1 MSAPSISGDA
11 FAGKPA
17 YVGESL
23 HVAVSLDGLYT
34 VWANNG
40 DEPIARCVDSGTAHL
55 LAAAPDLLAALRDL
69 LGAGPFDL
77 DAARDA
83 IAKAIRS

>member
-1 MSAPSISGDA
+1 MNAPSISGDA

-17 YVGESL
+17 YVGKSL
-23 HVAVSLDGLYT
+23 HVAVDREGYS
-34 VWANNG
+34 VWTNDG
-40 DEPIARCVDSGTAHL
+40 DEPIARCVDAGTAHL
-55 LAAAPDLLAALRDL
+55 LAAAPKLLAALRDL